1 MDQDLP
7 LRRRDRLSTRLIVAV
22 MGWALLIGA
31 ILAVAQT
38 AIDARAQSRELDR
51 SAHQALEAL
60 KQAAVEAVYEIDRRL
75 ADQVLN
81 GLSAF
86 PGVDR
91 AELIMQPD
99 VVLAQHLGVRE
110 NHDWRFLTDPLFG
123 QERTYAVDL
132 PDPRSDAKLGELR
145 ISIDTCQFGRAFLE
159 RSLISL
165 ATSLLWA
172 MLLGLV
178 LLVVVH
184 LKVTRPLEHL
194 VDTLD
199 RAGGRALESLRID
212 EPPGHGRDELG
223 RLAAST
229 NRLLA
234 AVRESYARRTEAEAR
249 ASFLSQYDDL
259 TGLPN
264 RRLFMTRLSH
274 AIVTAA
280 PRGEPL
286 AVVLIDLREFR
297 EINRLHGNSV
307 GDEVLRQVARRLE
320 AAAGAGAFL
329 ARLGQDV
336 FTLLCREGA
345 GRAAIDTLIA
355 GLTDDF
361 GQPLTVGTKQ
371 MLLSAWIGV
380 ALYPDDAVDAEQLI
394 QNAESALSHAKRS
407 GDNGVRFFEAGNDD
421 EGATRKQL
429 SNDLRRQDLAAQ
441 LHLVY
446 EPQIAA
452 DSGRVVGVETLIRWR
467 HPEFGLLRPA
477 SFIRLAE
484 ENGAIH
490 TIGNFVLR
498 QACAKVMAWRL
509 ALGEPLCVAVNVS
522 ATQLRRGHLD
532 AAVARLLE
540 TMALPPEALELEI
553 TETAIVENIQIAT
566 DVLHRVRELGVG
578 ISIDDFGTGHA
589 SLGYLKQLPVTKLKI
604 DMSFVRD
611 LLTDANDATIVR
623 AIVSLGH
630 SLGLTVTAEGI
641 ESTAQRDM
649 LVQLGCD
656 TLQGALFGIGL
667 EEDELLTRV
676 RTRRFGDSHLDL
688 LRT

>member
-1 MDQDLP
+1 MDQDVP

-31 ILAVAQT
+31 ILAAAQML
-38 AIDARAQSRELDR
+38 IDARAQSRELDR
-51 SAHQALEAL
+51 SANQALEAL
-60 KQAAVEAVYEIDRRL
+60 KQPAVEAVYEIDRRL

-86 PGVDR
+86 PGVRR
-91 AELIMQPD
+91 AELTMQPD
-99 VVLAQHLGVRE
+99 VVLAEHGGKHE
-110 NHDWRFLTDPLFG
+110 IEWRLTDPLFG
-123 QERTYAVDL
+123 AERSYAVDL
-132 PDPRSDAKLGELR
+132 PDPRGDAKLGELR
-145 ISIDTCQFGRAFLE
+145 ISIDTYDTGRAFLE
-159 RSLISL
+159 RSLLSL

-199 RAGGRALESLRID
+199 RAGGRSLESLRID

-223 RLAAST
+223 RLAAAT
-229 NRLLA
+229 NRLLG

-336 FTLLCREGA
+336 FTLLCRDSA
-345 GRAAIDTLIA
+345 GRSAIETLIA
-355 GLTDDF
+355 GLTDEF
-361 GQPLTVGTKQ
+361 SQPLAVGTKQ

-407 GDNGVRFFEAGNDD
+407 GDSGVRFFEAGNDD

-429 SNDLRRQDLAAQ
+429 SNDLRRHDLAAQ

-446 EPQIAA
+446 EPQVASG
-452 DSGRVVGVETLIRWR
+452 SGRVVGVETLIRWR
-467 HPEFGLLRPA
+467 HPEYGLLRPA

-509 ALGEPLCVAVNVS
+509 ALGEPLRIAVNVS

-532 AAVARLLE
+532 ASVARLLE

-623 AIVSLGH
+623 AIISLGH
-630 SLGLTVTAEGI
+630 SLGLSVTAEGI

-649 LVQLGCD
+649 LVHLGCD
-656 TLQGALFGIGL
+656 SLQGMLFGCGL
-667 EEDELLTRV
+667 EEDELLARI
-676 RTRRFGDSHLDL
+676 RTRRFGDAHLDL
-688 LRT
+688 MRTS